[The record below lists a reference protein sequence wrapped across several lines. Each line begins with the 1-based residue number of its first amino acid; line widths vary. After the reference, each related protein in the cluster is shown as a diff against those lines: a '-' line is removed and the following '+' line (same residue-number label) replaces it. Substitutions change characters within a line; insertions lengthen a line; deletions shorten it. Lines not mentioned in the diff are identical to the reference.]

1 MNGFIIPAVMLIMV
15 IGGALYIIRTGRNMN
30 S

>member
-1 MNGFIIPAVMLIMV
+1 MNGFIIPAVMLLMV
-15 IGGALYIIRTGRNMN
+15 IGGAVYMIRTGRNMN

>member
-1 MNGFIIPAVMLIMV
+1 MNGFIIPAVMLLMV
-15 IGGALYIIRTGRNMN
+15 VGAAVYIFRTGRNMN